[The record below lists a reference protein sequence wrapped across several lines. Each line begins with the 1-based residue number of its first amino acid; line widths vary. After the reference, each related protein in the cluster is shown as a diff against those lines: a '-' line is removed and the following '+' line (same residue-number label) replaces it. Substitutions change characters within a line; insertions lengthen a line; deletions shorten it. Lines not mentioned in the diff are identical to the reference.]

1 MKTNDVVMFG
11 LGFVAGYFLKSS
23 WDKRNALASTDNA
36 GVNSLPDDTNY
47 VFSQKYKDCEAKAE
61 KIMEQSKFKAGVDLD
76 AYKKNK
82 IEECMNNS

>member
-23 WDKRNALASTDNA
+23 WDKRSAVVATSTDE
-36 GVNSLPDDTNY
+36 TNY
-47 VFSQKYKDCEAKAE
+47 VFSQKYKDCEAKAN

-76 AYKKNK
+76 AYKKGK
-82 IEECMNNS
+82 IEQCMNNS